1 MCKKYFYVIV
11 FFIYLYVVVIYIFK
25 RKFINVIEYCYKLW
39 LYLQEWI
46 LNESSM
52 LKYKLK

>member
-39 LYLQEWI
+39 LYLKEWI

-52 LKYKLK
+52 LNIY